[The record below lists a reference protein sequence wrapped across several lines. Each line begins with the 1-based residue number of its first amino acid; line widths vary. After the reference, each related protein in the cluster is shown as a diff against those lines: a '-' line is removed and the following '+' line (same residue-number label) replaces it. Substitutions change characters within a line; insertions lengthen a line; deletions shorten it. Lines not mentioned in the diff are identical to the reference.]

1 MTSSN
6 LALPQQLQT
15 LIASLSFE
23 QALPFGIVEGMPFIA
38 VKIKDEDET
47 ILVESALTCEF
58 KPSIFN
64 LDYKEHTV
72 SLCIVQFRFNGS
84 DRHIYTAGYDLHNS
98 RQYEQCEA
106 LLKMLDY
113 GLLIAT
119 EHAHIYKHF
128 SANFVGTFN
137 PVIVIREARD
147 LATDYDA
154 ALCSEVMQGL
164 TIQKASPAELW
175 RYFEQIAPPQHRW
188 YLQVS
193 SAPDS
198 TAS

>member
-1 MTSSN
+1 MTCSN
-6 LALPQQLQT
+6 TALPKQLQT
-15 LIASLSFE
+15 LIASLSCE
-23 QALPFGIVEGMPFIA
+23 QAIPFGILEEMPFLA
-38 VKIKDEDET
+38 LKIKDEDEA
-47 ILVESALTCEF
+47 ILDEGTLTCEF

-64 LDYKEHTV
+64 LDYKGHTV
-72 SLCIVQFRFNGS
+72 ALCIVQFRFNGS
-84 DRHIYTAGYDLHNS
+84 DRHIYTAGYDLYNS
-98 RQYEQCEA
+98 KQYEQCEA

-119 EHAHIYKHF
+119 GNAHTYKHF

-137 PVIVIREARD
+137 PIMVIKEARG

-164 TIQKASPAELW
+164 SIQKASPAELW
-175 RYFEQIAPPQHRW
+175 RYFEQIAPPQRRW

-193 SAPDS
+193 SPRDTIVS
-198 TAS
+198 